1 LRIGLHSNCLY
12 NSFDLQNHSQQNIAE
27 TAISADYRQASNAIQ
42 CQIEDLAQIIV
53 ARLYN
58 IQPNE
63 CSHFGEKH
71 FEKSLRDTNYHLSY
85 LAQALAVNSIPLLT
99 EYAVWC
105 KTLFANLGFSEDV
118 LSTTFRCM
126 REVLSEQLNEHESA
140 SACIFLDTALQK
152 IRLPT
157 INQSSFLLEDTL
169 LGELAHA
176 YLEALLRG
184 DRIAARQIILNAAQ
198 EGTRI
203 QDIYL
208 HVFQPCQREL
218 GRLWYMNQISVAQE
232 HYATAITQV
241 AMVQLY
247 PYLFSTAPAKK
258 HATVVV
264 AGVSGE
270 LHELGARMLAD
281 FFEMDGWDSYF
292 LGANTPGQGI
302 IETVQRHQAAV
313 LCISVTAALNV
324 SLVSDVI
331 ALLRKS
337 PDVGQTI
344 VMVGGYPFNQ
354 VPDLWKQVG
363 ADGYAADAQRALM
376 VAHRL
381 FDEKRRLLS

>member
-1 LRIGLHSNCLY
+1 L
-12 NSFDLQNHSQQNIAE
+12 FTLQNHLKQNIAE
-27 TAISADYRQASNAIQ
+27 TSMSDDYLQASRAIQ
-42 CQIEDLAQIIV
+42 RQIEDLVKIIV
-53 ARLYN
+53 ARLYK
-58 IQPNE
+58 IHPNE
-63 CSHFGEKH
+63 RSHFGEMH

-85 LAQALAVNSIPLLT
+85 LAQALAANSIPLFT

-105 KTLFANLGFSEDV
+105 KTLFANLGFSEDA
-118 LSTTFRCM
+118 LSTTFHCM
-126 REVLSEQLNEHESA
+126 REVLSEQLNNEESA
-140 SACIFLDTALQK
+140 SACVFLDAALQK
-152 IRLPT
+152 LTLPT
-157 INQSSFLLEDTL
+157 INQSSFLLEDAL
-169 LGELAHA
+169 FGELAHE

-198 EGTRI
+198 GGVRI

-208 HVFQPCQREL
+208 QVLQPCQREI
-218 GRLWYMNQISVAQE
+218 GRLWHMNQVSVAQE

-241 AMVQLY
+241 AMAQLY

-258 HATVVV
+258 HAAVVV

-302 IETVQRHQAAV
+302 IETVRRYQAAV

-324 SLVSDVI
+324 SLVTDVI
-331 ALLRKS
+331 ALLRTS
-337 PDVGQTI
+337 PDIGQTI
-344 VMVGGYPFNQ
+344 VLVGGYPFNQ
-354 VPDLWKQVG
+354 VPDLWMQVG
-363 ADGYAADAQRALM
+363 ADGYAADAQGALR

-381 FDEKRRLLS
+381 VDEKRRLQS